1 LERKSTYKVNTAIE
15 NLLCYLW
22 KPVLRGEKEMSARDL
37 SVLISVIL
45 IVSMLIIPF
54 PTWLLS
60 ILIILNITLALL
72 VLLVSMNMTEPL
84 QFSVFP
90 SLLLLL
96 TLYRLGL
103 NVSTTRAILSH
114 GDAGGVVE
122 TFGTFVVGGN
132 IVVGL
137 ILFLI
142 LIIIQFIVI
151 TKGAER
157 VSEVAARFTLDAMP
171 GKQMSIDADLN
182 AGMISEQE
190 ARERRKKVGRE
201 ADFYGAMDGA
211 SKFVKGDAIASIIIV
226 LINLIAGIII
236 GMLQQGMGLADAAK
250 HFSLLSVGDGIVS
263 QIPALLISTA
273 TGIVVTRAASEGNL
287 GQEITSQLLAYPKLL
302 YVAGGTI
309 FLLGLFTPIND
320 LLTIPIAGMLAVGG
334 YMFSKVPKTDKL
346 QLEEMEEASGADEMK
361 SPESVISLLN
371 VDPIEFEFGYGL
383 IPLADTNQGG
393 DLLDRIV
400 MIRRQLAIELGLVI
414 PVVRIRD
421 NIQLQPNEYRLKI
434 KGNEMARGELLLDHY
449 LAMSPGIEDDSIEGI
464 DTIEPSFGLPAKW
477 ITDGMKERA
486 EIFGYTVVDPPSVV
500 STHIT
505 EVIKANAYELLGRQE
520 TKQLIDHVK
529 ESYPILI
536 EEVTPNPLSVGE
548 VQKVLSKLLKENVSI
563 RNLPVI
569 FETLADFGKVTT
581 DTDILAEYVRQAL
594 ARQITNQYASQGET
608 LKVATLSGK
617 AEKSVAD
624 AIQQTEHGNYLALD
638 PSISQRILES
648 IAKNIEQFSMMEQ
661 TPIVLCSPAVR
672 MYVRQLTERYFPK
685 VPILSYNELEANVEV
700 QSVGVVNVD

>member
-1 LERKSTYKVNTAIE
+1 
-15 NLLCYLW
+15 
-22 KPVLRGEKEMSARDL
+22 MSIRDL
-37 SVLISVIL
+37 SVLVSVIL
-45 IVSMLIIPF
+45 IVAMLIIPF

-60 ILIILNITLALL
+60 ILILINITLALL
-72 VLLVSMNMTEPL
+72 VLLTTMNMSEPL
-84 QFSVFP
+84 EFSIFP

-96 TLYRLGL
+96 TLFRLGL
-103 NVSTTRAILSH
+103 NVSTTRSILST
-114 GDAGGVVE
+114 GDAGGVVH

-137 ILFLI
+137 VVFLI

-182 AGMISEQE
+182 AGMISEQQ
-190 ARERRKKVGRE
+190 ARERREKVSRE
-201 ADFYGAMDGA
+201 ADFYGSMDGA
-211 SKFVKGDAIASIIIV
+211 SKFVKGDAIAGIIIV
-226 LINLIAGIII
+226 LINLIFGIVI
-236 GMLQQGMGLADAAK
+236 GMMQLGLSFADAAT
-250 HFSLLSVGDGIVS
+250 HFSLLSVGDGLVS

-273 TGIVVTRAASEGNL
+273 TGIVVTRAASDGNL
-287 GQEITSQLLAYPKLL
+287 GSDITSQLFAFPKML
-302 YVAGGTI
+302 YVTGGTI
-309 FLLGLFTPIND
+309 ILLGLFTPISD
-320 LLTIPIAGMLAVGG
+320 LLTLPIGALLCFGG
-334 YMFSKVPKTDKL
+334 YMISRTPEPNKEQL
-346 QLEEMEEASGADEMK
+346 QELEEEMETGEMK
-361 SPESVISLLN
+361 SPESVVSLLN

-383 IPLADTNQGG
+383 IPLADANQGG

-464 DTIEPSFGLPAKW
+464 DTVEPSFGLPAKW
-477 ITDGMKERA
+477 ITEHMKEQA

-505 EVIKANAYELLGRQE
+505 EVIKGNAHELLGRQE
-520 TKQLIDHVK
+520 TKQLIDHLN
-529 ESYPILI
+529 ESYPILV

-548 VQKVLSKLLKENVSI
+548 VQKVLAKLLRENVSV
-563 RNLPVI
+563 RNLPII
-569 FETLADFGKVTT
+569 FETLADFGKVTS
-581 DTDILAEYVRQAL
+581 DTDLLTEYVRQAL
-594 ARQITNQYASQGET
+594 ARQITNQFSQSGDS
-608 LKVATLSGK
+608 LKVVTLSGRVEK
-617 AEKSVAD
+617 IIAEG
-624 AIQQTEHGNYLALD
+624 IQQTEHGNYLSID
-638 PSISQRILES
+638 PTVSQGILES
-648 IAKNIEQFSMMEQ
+648 IASQVEQLSLIEQ

-672 MYVRQLTERYFPK
+672 MYVRQLTERYFSQI
-685 VPILSYNELEANVEV
+685 PILSYNELEANVEV
-700 QSVGVVNVD
+700 QSVGVVTVD

>member
-1 LERKSTYKVNTAIE
+1 
-15 NLLCYLW
+15 
-22 KPVLRGEKEMSARDL
+22 MSAKDL
-37 SVLISVIL
+37 PALLGVIL
-45 IVSMLIIPF
+45 IVAMLIIPF

-60 ILIILNITLALL
+60 ILIIINISLALL
-72 VLLVSMNMTEPL
+72 VLLTSMNIREPL

-96 TLYRLGL
+96 TLFRLGL
-103 NVSTTRAILSH
+103 NVSTTRSILSN
-114 GDAGGVVE
+114 GEAGGVVE
-122 TFGTFVVGGN
+122 TFGTFVIGGN
-132 IVVGL
+132 LVVGL
-137 ILFLI
+137 VVFLI
-142 LIIIQFIVI
+142 LVIIQFIVI

-190 ARERRKKVGRE
+190 ARQRREKVGRE
-201 ADFYGAMDGA
+201 ADFYGSMDGA
-211 SKFVKGDAIASIIIV
+211 SKFVKGDAIAGIIIV
-226 LINLIAGIII
+226 LINLIFGIVI
-236 GMLQQGMGLADAAK
+236 GMLQKDMTISDAAS
-250 HFSLLSVGDGIVS
+250 HYSLLTVGDGLVS

-287 GQEITSQLLAYPKLL
+287 GTDITSQLLTYPKLL
-302 YVAGGTI
+302 YITGGTI
-309 FLLGLFTPIND
+309 FFLGLFTPISD
-320 LLTIPIAGMLAVGG
+320 LLTLPIAGLLILGG
-334 YMFSKVPKTDKL
+334 YMLSRIPEPDKEHL
-346 QLEEMEEASGADEMK
+346 QELNEEMETDEMK
-361 SPESVISLLN
+361 SPESVVQLLSI
-371 VDPIEFEFGYGL
+371 DPIEFEFGYGL

-449 LAMSPGIEDDSIEGI
+449 LAMSPGEDDDSIEGI

-477 ITDGMKERA
+477 ITEEMKEKA
-486 EIFGYTVVDPPSVV
+486 EILGYTVVDPPSVV

-505 EVIKANAYELLGRQE
+505 EVIKANAHELLGRQE
-520 TKQLIDHVK
+520 TKQLIDHLK
-529 ESYPILI
+529 ESYPILV
-536 EEVTPNPLSVGE
+536 EEVTPTPLSVGE
-548 VQKVLSKLLKENVSI
+548 VQKVLAKLLKENVSI

-581 DTDILAEYVRQAL
+581 DTDLLTEYVRQAL
-594 ARQITNQYASQGET
+594 ARQITNQYAGQEKT
-608 LKVATLSGK
+608 LKVITLSGK
-617 AEKSVAD
+617 VEKKIAEG
-624 AIQQTEHGNYLALD
+624 IQQTEHGNYLSLD
-638 PSISQRILES
+638 PAVSQGILES
-648 IAKNIEQFSMMEQ
+648 LASQIEQLSLMDQ
-661 TPIVLCSPAVR
+661 TPVVLCSPAVR
-672 MYVRQLTERYFPK
+672 MYVRQLTERYFPQI
-685 VPILSYNELEANVEV
+685 PILSYNELEANVEV